1 MQRKRTM
8 KTKIIFKTLALAML
22 MPAMLLTSACSNINE
37 NEDTD
42 NKGFSLPVTVN
53 VTCQDNETTTKASYN
68 TSTKQLKFST
78 GDKLFVKGT
87 SGDAGSFAG
96 TLDYVS
102 DGKFSGTIYTMA
114 AYSGT
119 AVALLTGATTV
130 EATLLPK
137 YYGYYGFLTVS
148 GEGYSAT
155 LATEATM
162 AFTTELKAGVEQL
175 TLERATAYSG
185 GFALAPQNAILSFTI
200 SGFAANTAV
209 TVSFTDDKSNVISKE
224 ITTNSVTGYAEFAI
238 GVADKTALQNCSLT
252 VGDKV
257 IILTI
262 SDKELEAGKIYNASR
277 SIATAGGY
285 ELSSAVVGDIIGS
298 DGRAYKDIDYNRL
311 HDDVTAVARVFYVD
325 GNGHGLALAM
335 ADEGQMDWD
344 TAKSTCEG
352 KNTTTPVTNC
362 TWKLADLS
370 EMDAMVDGAG
380 SYVAL
385 RDGFSRINGTN
396 MQAAD
401 YWINYEYYKDEN
413 DAIYYN
419 FDSNS
424 QNHDPKIN
432 NKYVRAC
439 LEF

>member
-1 MQRKRTM
+1 MM
-8 KTKIIFKTLALAML
+8 KAKNIFKTLALAML

-53 VTCQDNETTTKASYN
+53 VTCQGDETTTKASYN
-68 TSTKQLKFST
+68 TSTKQLSFST

-102 DGKFSGTIYTMA
+102 DGKFSGTIYTSVE
-114 AYSGT
+114 YSGT
-119 AVALLTGATTV
+119 AVALLGGAATV
-130 EATLLPK
+130 EATLLPNN
-137 YYGYYGFLTVS
+137 YGYYEFLTVS

-155 LATEATM
+155 LATDATN
-162 AFTTELKAGVEQL
+162 AFATTLKAGVEQL
-175 TLERATAYSG
+175 TLEQATAYSG

-200 SGFAANTAV
+200 VGFAKNTAV

-257 IILTI
+257 IVLTTR
-262 SDKELEAGKIYNASR
+262 DKELEAGKIYNAYR
-277 SIATAGGY
+277 SIATHGGY
-285 ELSSAVVGDIIGS
+285 ALSSAVVGDIIGS
-298 DGRAYKDIDYNRL
+298 NGRAFKDVYYNSMPDY
-311 HDDVTAVARVFYVD
+311 VTAVARVFYVD

-335 ADEGQMDWD
+335 ADEGQMDWS
-344 TAKSTCEG
+344 TAISTCSN
-352 KNTTTPVTNC
+352 KTPKVSGC
-362 TWKLADLS
+362 TWKFANLD

-380 SYVAL
+380 GYVAL
-385 RDGFSRINGTN
+385 RDGFSRVGGTN

-401 YWINYEYYKDEN
+401 YWINFVYYKDEN

-424 QNHDPKIN
+424 QNHAPKN
-432 NKYVRAC
+432 DNKNVRFC
-439 LEF
+439 LKF

>member
-1 MQRKRTM
+1 M
-8 KTKIIFKTLALAML
+8 KAKNIFKTLALAML

-53 VTCQDNETTTKASYN
+53 VTCQGDDATTKAKYTDN
-68 TSTKQLKFST
+68 DDGTGQLSFST

-96 TLDYVS
+96 TMDYVS
-102 DGKFSGTIYTMA
+102 DGKFSGTIYTSVE
-114 AYSGT
+114 YSGT
-119 AVALLTGATTV
+119 AVALLAGAATV

-155 LATEATM
+155 LATDATN
-162 AFTTELKAGVEQL
+162 AFATTLKAGVEQL

-277 SIATAGGY
+277 SIATAGGH

-311 HDDVTAVARVFYVD
+311 RNGVTVVARIFHVD

-335 ADEGQMDWD
+335 ADEGSMNWD

-362 TWKLADLS
+362 TWKFADLS
-370 EMDAMVDGAG
+370 EMDNMVDGAG
-380 SYVAL
+380 GYVAL
-385 RDGFSRINGTN
+385 RDGFSRVGGTN

-401 YWINYEYYKDEN
+401 YWVYDVYYYDTN
-413 DAIYYN
+413 DGIYYN
-419 FDSNS
+419 FSLNGS
-424 QNHDPKIN
+424 GPSPKYN
-432 NKYVRAC
+432 NKNVRAC